1 MTSQDFAHGQLALVI
16 RYGEED
22 GELALFVDDGEDVGH
37 WQFFGDEVVDYPEDV
52 TVVQRVEVVP
62 A

>member
-1 MTSQDFAHGQLALVI
+1 MTSQDFEPGQLALVI

-22 GELALFVDDGEDVGH
+22 GELALFMDYGDGGH
-37 WQFFGDEVVDYPEDV
+37 WQFFGDEIVDYPEDV

-62 A
+62 T